1 MHWSYAG
8 VNGLR
13 LSHDDSPS
21 PAVTASLLQFRNRL
35 FKCYPEG
42 ISDCVLGY
50 QTLTVFFDPSVL
62 TRERLVATI
71 ETLGADPSDQP
82 LPGRQIDLPVW
93 YSTGSGQDLAEVAEL
108 CGLSVDG
115 VVEMHSSQVYN
126 AYATGF
132 APGFCYLGDT
142 PEPLAVPR
150 LATPRR
156 AVPAGSVALADR
168 QTAVYPSVSPGGWR
182 LIGRCPLEL
191 FNLSKS
197 PPALIAVGDRVSFEP
212 IDKDRFVELGGQL

>member
-1 MHWSYAG
+1 MH
-8 VNGLR
+8 
-13 LSHDDSPS
+13 
-21 PAVTASLLQFRNRL
+21 
-35 FKCYPEG
+35 C
-42 ISDCVLGY
+42 
-50 QTLTVFFDPSVL
+50 
-62 TRERLVATI
+62 
-71 ETLGADPSDQP
+71 
-82 LPGRQIDLPVW
+82 
-93 YSTGSGQDLAEVAEL
+93 
-108 CGLSVDG
+108 
-115 VVEMHSSQVYN
+115 SQVYN

-168 QTAVYPSVSPGGWR
+168 QTAVYPSASPGGWR

-197 PPALIAVGDRVSFEP
+197 PPALIAVGDRVSFKP
-212 IDKDRFVELGGQL
+212 IDKDRFVELGGQV